1 LWHVF
6 GSGLGIF
13 LLVLQLY
20 QPLAGH
26 AANGIDWIGIRGE
39 FGAIEIKVETD
50 GTDTPDCPD
59 CPACA
64 MCALTFMV
72 TPESV
77 IRSASSDA
85 SLSPRAP
92 SKADLAVQN
101 PGQFWPDNRGPPQRK
116 ITTSRQPGRVLSISF
131 LLKGEAS

>member
-13 LLVLQLY
+13 LLVLQLF

-26 AANGIDWIGIRGE
+26 AANGGDWIGIRGE

-50 GTDTPDCPD
+50 GTDTPDCPVSS
-59 CPACA
+59 

-72 TPESV
+72 APESV
-77 IRSASSDA
+77 IRSVSSDA
-85 SLSPRAP
+85 SLLPRAP
-92 SKADLAVQN
+92 SMADLAVQN
-101 PGQFWPDNRGPPQRK
+101 PGQFWPDNRGPLQSK
-116 ITTSRQPGRVLSISF
+116 ITASHQPGRVLVISF
-131 LLKGEAS
+131 LHKGEAS